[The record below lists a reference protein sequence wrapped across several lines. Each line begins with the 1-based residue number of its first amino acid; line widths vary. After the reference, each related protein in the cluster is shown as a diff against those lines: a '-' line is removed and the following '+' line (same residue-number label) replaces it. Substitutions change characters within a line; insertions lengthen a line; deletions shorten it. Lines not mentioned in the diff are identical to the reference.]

1 MTVAIVVKADSL
13 VIEITIEGR
22 TAAIEIMIEDRTAA
36 TEITIEDRTAATET
50 MTEETTVVIVVK
62 ADSSVTEDR
71 IEKIMHLPFRRRKL
85 RHRSLREVIKA
96 KEKTTIRRETTVM
109 KMMSVC

>member
-1 MTVAIVVKADSL
+1 MA
-13 VIEITIEGR
+13 E
-22 TAAIEIMIEDRTAA
+22 TATEDRNDLTD
-36 TEITIEDRTAATET
+36 E
-50 MTEETTVVIVVK
+50 MTVVIVAK

-85 RHRSLREVIKA
+85 RHRNLREVIKA